1 MHLLHTT
8 TPDEATTEGGGAAK
22 STVPCRFGRDLPPC
36 FSGTGVVVRA
46 MRVTAAALL
55 VAVVPACSAA
65 DGTSG
70 TTGRSIR
77 LNTQIVI
84 KDDLSQPRTNA
95 LGWNVAITKGLL
107 SVGPLY
113 YYSGDPV
120 LSHSA
125 PVARVRALA
134 SAWFDWFIKPAHA
147 HPGHYVAG
155 AAMGQM
161 LEATTID
168 LLQGSV
174 ALAPGEGVTGYAN
187 SATFSWQSPPVGR
200 LAAELE
206 GHVISM
212 RGTATKGETTI
223 QFLAHADEADVLDGD
238 QKLEVAG
245 CSFGDAPGRVGVD
258 LKRDGIVTL
267 TLVPSVW
274 FDQVDFQSV
283 APGVVGAPQPDAEGV
298 IDLTGSL
305 AWRGFVR
312 GLKKGTAY
320 EFSYSN

>member
-1 MHLLHTT
+1 MQLLHATN
-8 TPDEATTEGGGAAK
+8 PDGATTERGRFAK
-22 STVPCRFGRDLPPC
+22 STVLYRFDRDLPSWFP
-36 FSGTGVVVRA
+36 GTRLVVHA
-46 MRVTAAALL
+46 MCVAAAAL
-55 VAVVPACSAA
+55 VVVVVSACSAA

-95 LGWNVAITKGLL
+95 LGWNVTITKGLL

-120 LSHSA
+120 LSRSA
-125 PVARVRALA
+125 PVAPVRALA
-134 SAWFDWFIKPAHA
+134 WAWFDWFVKPAYA

-168 LLQGSV
+168 LLQASV
-174 ALAPGEGVTGYAN
+174 ALAPGEGVTGHAN

-206 GHVISM
+206 RHVISM

-258 LKRDGIVTL
+258 LERDGTVTL

-283 APGVVGAPQPDAEGV
+283 APGIASAPQPNAEGV
-298 IDLTGSL
+298 IDIAGSL